1 MQNQQAPVQTPVQ
14 QESFLSRA
22 WRVVKENALVFFT
35 GAAVGAGTTY
45 LVMNSTSDSVVQQQQ
60 AEAAPQYIH

>member
-1 MQNQQAPVQTPVQ
+1 MQNQQNVQPVV
-14 QESFLSRA
+14 QESFLNRA
-22 WRVVKENALVFFT
+22 WRVIKDNALVFFT

-45 LVMNSTSDSVVQQQQ
+45 LVMNSTSDSVIQQQ